1 MWRRPCDN
9 CTWHPNMAIILCLGG
24 QEGVT
29 VLYIFKGQDVKVQFK
44 SAQKECNKTRETVH
58 DMKTVRD
65 LK

>member
-1 MWRRPCDN
+1 
-9 CTWHPNMAIILCLGG
+9 MAIILCLGG